1 MANSVRPYAFAEMF
15 KWRQGLDERFR
26 GARYFYGVIILSTV
40 VGIAMDFV
48 GINPVK
54 ALFCTAV
61 INGVLAPFFAYR
73 HPSRRLQPAAD
84 AKSAKLDAVTRRRRT
99 NAVAMFGAAIAMFV
113 L

>member
-61 INGVLAPFFAYR
+61 INGVRPGISCLKGEPVRHSLAVV
-73 HPSRRLQPAAD
+73 HLQ
-84 AKSAKLDAVTRRRRT
+84 
-99 NAVAMFGAAIAMFV
+99 
-113 L
+113 

>member
-1 MANSVRPYAFAEMF
+1 MAAGIGRAI
-15 KWRQGLDERFR
+15 QR
-26 GARYFYGVIILSTV
+26 GA
-40 VGIAMDFV
+40 
-48 GINPVK
+48 
-54 ALFCTAV
+54 LFLRCDNLFDCRGDR
-61 INGVLAPFFAYR
+61 NGFCGNQSGEGAFLHCCHQRRARAIFAYR

>member
-1 MANSVRPYAFAEMF
+1 
-15 KWRQGLDERFR
+15 
-26 GARYFYGVIILSTV
+26 
-40 VGIAMDFV
+40 
-48 GINPVK
+48 
-54 ALFCTAV
+54 
-61 INGVLAPFFAYR
+61 VLAPFFAYR